1 MGTLQDCN
9 LMYSSPR
16 RALFVHNKSATGRSR
31 GDSGGLGG
39 WTGAKVEG
47 HATRGR
53 SNLPE
58 GIRAEG
64 AAHARADSG
73 VLGGR
78 NARAREVLR
87 FSRGRNAPALR
98 VCRRFLAEGPS
109 LRYAGTVGMPLAS
122 KRKGERLD
130 AHESPLLTDQRVRGR
145 IPRSARGPGRAD
157 QPGFARARVAR
168 AGAGP
173 TARRNTRGSGT
184 RRGPGKPGQRL
195 VTGLAPEAPPRERRG
210 PPSALRGALRDAV

>member
-1 MGTLQDCN
+1 
-9 LMYSSPR
+9 MYSSPR

-130 AHESPLLTDQRVRGR
+130 AHESPLLTDQRVGGASPDQLEDLVEQINPALRERGL
-145 IPRSARGPGRAD
+145 PGLARD
-157 QPGFARARVAR
+157 QQPGVIPGDPAP
-168 AGAGP
+168 GEGP
-173 TARRNTRGSGT
+173 ENPAS
-184 RRGPGKPGQRL
+184 
-195 VTGLAPEAPPRERRG
+195 
-210 PPSALRGALRDAV
+210 D

>member
-1 MGTLQDCN
+1 METLQDCN

-31 GDSGGLGG
+31 GDSGGLAS

-87 FSRGRNAPALR
+87 FLRGRNAPARR
-98 VCRRFLAEGPS
+98 VRRRFLAEGPS
-109 LRYAGTVGMPLAS
+109 LRYAGTVGIPSACPRQANERGEVGCS
-122 KRKGERLD
+122 RKPATHRPAG
-130 AHESPLLTDQRVRGR
+130 QGR
-145 IPRSARGPGRAD
+145 IPRSARGPGGAD
-157 QPGFARARVAR
+157 RPGFARARVSRR

-173 TARRNTRGSGT
+173 TA

-195 VTGLAPEAPPRERRG
+195 VTGLAPEAPPRWQRG
-210 PPSALRGALRDAV
+210 PPGALRGALREAP

>member
-1 MGTLQDCN
+1 MGTLQDYN
-9 LMYSSPR
+9 LMYSSPWR
-16 RALFVHNKSATGRSR
+16 VLFVHNKSATGRSR
-31 GDSGGLGG
+31 GDSGGLGS

-58 GIRAEG
+58 DIRAEG
-64 AAHARADSG
+64 ADHARADSG

-78 NARAREVLR
+78 NARARFCDFLEAATRPLDGFVGAFWRRVLR
-87 FSRGRNAPALR
+87 SATPVPSAYRRHAPGKQTKGGEVGCSRKPATHRPAGRGRL
-98 VCRRFLAEGPS
+98 
-109 LRYAGTVGMPLAS
+109 
-122 KRKGERLD
+122 
-130 AHESPLLTDQRVRGR
+130 
-145 IPRSARGPGRAD
+145 PRSARGPGRAD

-184 RRGPGKPGQRL
+184 
-195 VTGLAPEAPPRERRG
+195 
-210 PPSALRGALRDAV
+210 